1 MSTRLV
7 KVSLALACLSF
18 GASAARAADTDS
30 SPWLGTIHLGYAKI
44 IENSDDALYSVPSG
58 GLDLHGGV
66 YRLLRPALGLGLEI
80 GYQHYGEK
88 AYMIPAQESGDAGF
102 SSVHFTL
109 QGLLQDVQGT
119 VRPFGVIGAGYYSI
133 RTTTSG
139 QLLLPDNTPIPGN
152 HFEDKRTDGKF
163 GANLGAGLQ
172 FKPSA
177 SSVRYGLDAR
187 WHMIFDTWPKK
198 DGTKS
203 ALNALAIAAGIYFK

>member
-1 MSTRLV
+1 M
-7 KVSLALACLSF
+7 KVHGVRVLLALAYVAA
-18 GASAARAADTDS
+18 GASAARAADE
-30 SPWLGTIHLGYAKI
+30 SPWLGTIHVGYAKI
-44 IENSDDALYSVPSG
+44 IENSDDALYSVPGG

-66 YRLLRPALGLGLEI
+66 YRLLRPALGLGLEV

-88 AYMIPAQESGDAGF
+88 SYMIPAQESGDAGF
-102 SSVHFTL
+102 SSVHFTV

-119 VRPFGVIGAGYYSI
+119 MRPFGVIGAGYYSI

-139 QLLLPDNTPIPGN
+139 QLLFPDNTFIPGS

-163 GANLGAGLQ
+163 GANLGGGLQ
-172 FKPSA
+172 FKPSH

-198 DGTKS
+198 DGSTS
-203 ALNALAIAAGIYFK
+203 ALNALTVAAGIYFK